1 MESNTP
7 QTTPRAPVEPHT
19 SLMEK
24 VNNHLMTIAPLIAKI
39 KVTEPSVWQASDNAA
54 EDVTGENGI
63 NSIVLVEDGDVSS
76 MTAYEL
82 AVEMKK
88 IKHRWDELGMY
99 SIEQYV
105 DPNPR
110 VQSEMQINNIGLI
123 INDK

>member
-24 VNNHLMTIAPLIAKI
+24 VNNHLMTLAPLIAKI
-39 KVTEPSVWQASDNAA
+39 KVTEPSVWETSYNAA

-63 NSIVLVEDGDVSS
+63 NSIVLVEHGDVSS
-76 MTAYEL
+76 MTADEL

-88 IKHRWDELGMY
+88 IKHLWHEWGMY

-110 VQSEMQINNIGLI
+110 VQSEMQNYSENLV
-123 INDK
+123 

>member
-19 SLMEK
+19 NLMEK
-24 VNNHLMTIAPLIAKI
+24 VNNHLMTLAPLIAKF
-39 KVTEPSVWQASDNAA
+39 KVTEPSVWQASYNAA
-54 EDVTGENGI
+54 EDPTGENEI
-63 NSIVLVEDGDVSS
+63 NSIVLAEDGAPQG
-76 MTAYEL
+76 TADEL

-88 IKHRWDELGMY
+88 IKHLWGELGMY

-110 VQSEMQINNIGLI
+110 VQSEMQNYSENLV
-123 INDK
+123 